1 MFNKIAQYIFR
12 LRKDNNF
19 SQDYLAGEIGM
30 SRPTYIQIEKGAREL
45 TISEAQKLADIFG
58 LALAD
63 FLAMDDPKKFKIN
76 LSDKSLSKAKEP
88 QTRISIP
95 QEQLAKFKEGLLYIL
110 EKVGAKRNVG
120 KTVIYKLLYFIDFD
134 FYEKFEE
141 QLIGAAYVKNHH
153 GPTPAMFDQVIQD
166 MEKKKEI
173 VQVKSKYFQY
183 DQKKYLPN
191 RSPNINLL
199 TAREIKHIDEVLNR
213 LSDKNAND
221 LSVYSHK
228 DVPFITAKQGQ
239 QIEYEAVFYRTDET
253 SVRSYDDKS
262 NL

>member
-95 QEQLAKFKEGLLYIL
+95 QEQLAKFKEVLLYIL
-110 EKVGAKRNVG
+110 EKVGAKPNIG
-120 KTVIYKLLYFIDFD
+120 ETVLYKLLYFVDFD
-134 FYEKFEE
+134 YYEKFEE
-141 QLIGAAYVKNHH
+141 QLIGARYIKNHY
-153 GPTPAMFDQVIQD
+153 GPTPVAF
-166 MEKKKEI
+166 KKIIESMKKSGDIE
-173 VQVKSKYFQY
+173 VVHSKYFQY
-183 DQKKYLPN
+183 EQKKYLP
-191 RSPNINLL
+191 RRRPNL
-199 TAREIKHIDEVLNR
+199 TALSAQEIAHIDGVLNR
-213 LSDKNAND
+213 LSDKTAAE
-221 LSVYSHK
+221 LSDYSHK
-228 DVPFITAKQGQ
+228 DIPYLAAENGQ
-239 QIEYEAVFYRTDET
+239 VLSYESVFYRDDEH
-253 SVRSYDDKS
+253 SQKEYVDE
-262 NL
+262 L